1 MNQDTR
7 SQLLTQAEAVVRG
20 QGYAGFS
27 YSDLTERVGIRKA
40 SIHHHFPL
48 KEDLGV
54 ALVEAYTERFTQSL
68 EDITAA
74 TPAAFERLR
83 AYGGL
88 YRSGLQAGQGC
99 LCGVLASEL
108 NGLPDRIRAGVRRFF
123 DLNADWLERIIADGQ
138 SDGSFRS
145 DLSARAQAMAVL
157 ASLEGAMLVGRA
169 LGSVDAFD
177 AAAAASLKGLQKPRC

>member
-7 SQLLTQAEAVVRG
+7 TQLLTEGEAVVRS

-27 YSDLTERVGIRKA
+27 YADLTGRVGIRKA
-40 SIHHHFPL
+40 SIHHHFPA

-54 ALVEAYTERFTQSL
+54 ALVEAYTERFTAAL
-68 EDITAA
+68 ADINAA
-74 TPAAFERLR
+74 TADAPGCLE
-83 AYGGL
+83 AYAGL

-108 NGLPDRIRAGVRRFF
+108 KGLPDSIRAGVRRFF
-123 DLNADWLERIIADGQ
+123 DLNADWLEGVIAAGQADGR
-138 SDGSFRS
+138 FRS
-145 DLSARAQAMAVL
+145 DLDARSQAMAVL

-169 LGSVDAFD
+169 LGSVEAFD
-177 AAAAASLKGLQKPRC
+177 AAAGASLKGLQKPPQ

>member
-7 SQLLTQAEAVVRG
+7 SQLLTHAEAVVRG

-27 YSDLTERVGIRKA
+27 YADLTERVGIRKA
-40 SIHHHFPL
+40 SIHHHFPV
-48 KEDLGV
+48 KEDLGM
-54 ALVEAYTERFTQSL
+54 ALIDAYTERFTQAL

-74 TPAAFERLR
+74 TPAASERLR
-83 AYGGL
+83 AYAGL

-123 DLNADWLERIIADGQ
+123 DLNADWLEGVIAGGQADGC
-138 SDGSFRS
+138 FRS

-169 LGSVDAFD
+169 LGSVESFD
-177 AAAAASLKGLQKPRC
+177 AAAGASLMGLQMPAR